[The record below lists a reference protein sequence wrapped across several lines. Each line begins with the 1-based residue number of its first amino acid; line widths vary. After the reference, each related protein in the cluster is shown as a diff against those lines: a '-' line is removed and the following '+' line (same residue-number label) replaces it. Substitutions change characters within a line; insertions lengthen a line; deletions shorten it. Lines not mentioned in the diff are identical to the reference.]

1 VTGRC
6 SRIPQRR
13 PKRPHRVGEHVLG
26 EPDQTRQAILP
37 QHLALL
43 VQLAVGVPHG
53 VCLSLKR
60 GNGGAQGLHHPSL
73 PGSGDAVRPRLADLA
88 KVGSGS
94 AYRTVTLRHAGG
106 TVALNPLTQEPTEN
120 G

>member
-1 VTGRC
+1 MRYA
-6 SRIPQRR
+6 
-13 PKRPHRVGEHVLG
+13 
-26 EPDQTRQAILP
+26 PDLRTLQ
-37 QHLALL
+37 
-43 VQLAVGVPHG
+43 
-53 VCLSLKR
+53 
-60 GNGGAQGLHHPSL
+60 
-73 PGSGDAVRPRLADLA
+73 A